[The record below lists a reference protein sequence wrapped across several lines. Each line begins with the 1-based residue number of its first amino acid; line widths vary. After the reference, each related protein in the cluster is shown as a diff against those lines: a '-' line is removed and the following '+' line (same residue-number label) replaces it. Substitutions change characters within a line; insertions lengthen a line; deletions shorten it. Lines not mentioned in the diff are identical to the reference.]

1 MKDSNGG
8 GASQLRPPLVHRRT
22 LRPQASKA
30 AEITAGKCEVDFDFN
45 PRGTERDS
53 RARAFIIANK
63 AAYSAGHS
71 ESVVM
76 GAHCR
81 EWAGGWGRSVVKQLL
96 N

>member
-1 MKDSNGG
+1 ML
-8 GASQLRPPLVHRRT
+8 Q
-22 LRPQASKA
+22 PQASKA

-71 ESVVM
+71 ESVVTV
-76 GAHCR
+76 ALYR
-81 EWAGGWGRSVVKQLL
+81 EWAGEFGDGSAFCPMTHRAKGSHKNL
-96 N
+96 